1 MGERQLGP
9 GSDALRERVRGL
21 VRRAAAD
28 TGIAPPELRGQ
39 RIFVPR
45 GYEGLYRERYEP
57 KTVAALTRLVGPGYV
72 CADVGANVGYFALLM
87 ARLAGPDGRV
97 VAFEPRE
104 DMAAYLERN
113 IALNGSG
120 ARIEVRRQAVTDGAT
135 DTIELHWG
143 GRGSA
148 LRATTM
154 QTSAASETPGRRVVS
169 VPTVA
174 LDACFGPRERID
186 VVKMDIEG
194 GEAVALL
201 GARRLI
207 AEQRPVFVVEFHRD
221 VGWPVIGHLADAD
234 YRFEMFDGTRIDRP
248 AEPRAVPSHFVAVPA

>member
-1 MGERQLGP
+1 
-9 GSDALRERVRGL
+9 
-21 VRRAAAD
+21 
-28 TGIAPPELRGQ
+28 
-39 RIFVPR
+39 VPR
-45 GYEGLYRERYEP
+45 GYEGLYCERYEP
-57 KTVAALTRLVGPGYV
+57 KTVAALTRLVGPGYS
-72 CADVGANVGYFALLM
+72 CADIGANVGFFTLLM
-87 ARLAGPDGRV
+87 AQLAGPDGRV

-104 DMAAYLERN
+104 DMVAYLERN
-113 IALNGSG
+113 IALDGSG
-120 ARIEVRRQAVTDGAT
+120 ENIEVRRQAVTDGAT
-135 DTIELHWG
+135 DSIDLHWG
-143 GRGSA
+143 GASSD

-154 QTSAASETPGRRVVS
+154 PTLAARETHGRRVVS
-169 VPTVA
+169 VAAVA

-194 GEAVALL
+194 GEAVAML
-201 GARRLI
+201 GARRLL